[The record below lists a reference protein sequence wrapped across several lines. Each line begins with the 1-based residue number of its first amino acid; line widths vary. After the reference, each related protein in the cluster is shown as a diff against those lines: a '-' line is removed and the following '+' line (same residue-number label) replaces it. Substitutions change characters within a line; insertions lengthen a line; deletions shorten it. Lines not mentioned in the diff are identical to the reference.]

1 MLFDE
6 EIKNEIIYNENQE
19 EDNSFDMKSKE
30 VVPVFTE
37 LVRKVKYQISNLKI
51 KIWQEND
58 KETRITGIE
67 RKEKN
72 LSNKGNNISIQ
83 REDTFM
89 QSQLKQ
95 QKTVKIFENLTMLP
109 ASIR

>member
-37 LVRKVKYQISNLKI
+37 LVRKVKYQISKLK
-51 KIWQEND
+51 N
-58 KETRITGIE
+58 
-67 RKEKN
+67 KN
-72 LSNKGNNISIQ
+72 LTRKRQ
-83 REDTFM
+83 RNEDNWDRKKRKK
-89 QSQLKQ
+89 S
-95 QKTVKIFENLTMLP
+95 LTQGK
-109 ASIR
+109 

>member
-37 LVRKVKYQISNLKI
+37 LARKVKYQISKLK
-51 KIWQEND
+51 N
-58 KETRITGIE
+58 
-67 RKEKN
+67 KN
-72 LSNKGNNISIQ
+72 LTRKRQ
-83 REDTFM
+83 RNQDNWDRKKRKKF
-89 QSQLKQ
+89 LK
-95 QKTVKIFENLTMLP
+95 
-109 ASIR
+109 

>member
-37 LVRKVKYQISNLKI
+37 LVRKVKYQISKLK
-51 KIWQEND
+51 N
-58 KETRITGIE
+58 
-67 RKEKN
+67 KN
-72 LSNKGNNISIQ
+72 LTRKRQ
-83 REDTFM
+83 RNQDNWDRKKRKK
-89 QSQLKQ
+89 SLK
-95 QKTVKIFENLTMLP
+95 
-109 ASIR
+109 

>member
-37 LVRKVKYQISNLKI
+37 LVRKVKYQISKLK
-51 KIWQEND
+51 N
-58 KETRITGIE
+58 
-67 RKEKN
+67 KN
-72 LSNKGNNISIQ
+72 LTRKRQ
-83 REDTFM
+83 RNQDNWDRKKRKKF
-89 QSQLKQ
+89 LK
-95 QKTVKIFENLTMLP
+95 
-109 ASIR
+109 

>member
-30 VVPVFTE
+30 VVTVFTE
-37 LVRKVKYQISNLKI
+37 LVRKVKYQISKLK
-51 KIWQEND
+51 N
-58 KETRITGIE
+58 
-67 RKEKN
+67 KN
-72 LSNKGNNISIQ
+72 LTRKRQRNEDNWDRKKRKKSHKGNNISIQ
-83 REDTFM
+83 REDRFM

-109 ASIR
+109 TSIR

>member
-1 MLFDE
+1 MVVKPPKILKEEMKKYAKVRSLKSFSLSMLFDE

-51 KIWQEND
+51 KI
-58 KETRITGIE
+58 
-67 RKEKN
+67 
-72 LSNKGNNISIQ
+72 
-83 REDTFM
+83 
-89 QSQLKQ
+89 
-95 QKTVKIFENLTMLP
+95 
-109 ASIR
+109 